1 MASMAPPSRWYC
13 TPYSVTAADALIRE
27 LGLSPVTAAVLA
39 RRGYAT
45 PDQARAFL
53 AADERHDPLDLP
65 GVREACEAILRH
77 VAAGSQIVVHGDYD
91 VDGVCST
98 AILVRALRG
107 LGADPRW
114 HIPSRADGYGLS
126 LDTVERIAA
135 SGAGLLVTVDC
146 AITAT
151 AEVAAARERGLE
163 VVVTDHHRPGP
174 ELPDCPVVHPGLGGY
189 PFPDLCAAAVT
200 HKLAEAMYRI
210 AGRDP
215 DALAPDLDLVGL
227 ATVADVVPLR
237 GENRRLVREGLAAL
251 GRTTKPGL
259 RALMRV
265 AGVEHGTP
273 TEHALGFR
281 LAPRLNAAGRL
292 QRADAALELLLT
304 EDEQRAADVAD
315 ELDLMNR
322 ERQDTETRILFEAE
336 AARAQHPEAPAYVL
350 AGEGWHP
357 GVIGIVA
364 SRMVER
370 YHRPC
375 VVIALDGQVGRGSGR
390 SIGAFDLHAGLAAC
404 AHHLRR
410 FGGHRAAAGLEIDRD
425 AVDAFREA
433 FVAHAASVLS
443 PADLVA
449 EQRIDAVVPGDA
461 LGIAL
466 AEELERLAPFGH
478 GNPAPTLLVPAAR
491 VSEVR
496 SMGEHG
502 QHARFTLSGGGTR
515 ARAVAFRTAARLLPS
530 SEDERH
536 DAAVRLELNE
546 WRGTVEPRLVL
557 RALCPTERAAT
568 TLAHPEE
575 PFLEAL
581 ERELAGGQGGN
592 SAGEPERQLRGSP
605 SRQLRDRRGEG
616 FAGVAGDLLSS
627 GEPVLV
633 VCADVSRRRDGLE
646 SLVAGIAAR
655 VRTADGSPRAG
666 LAIASWDE
674 LAAAPEIAAP
684 FHHLVALDP
693 PAWPGGETLLA
704 NAPGPEQGAFAHLVW
719 GAAEVEFALSIARR
733 SLDMRAELV
742 AVYRDLRE
750 AGPIEGAR
758 LAALLQ
764 GDGAH
769 PRSPAHAARLVRVLA
784 EVGLVAVEP
793 GPSCRLLDARRT
805 ELERSPTYMGALE
818 RYTMARAFLE
828 RAATRAA

>member
-1 MASMAPPSRWYC
+1 MAPPSRWSC
-13 TPYSVTAADALIRE
+13 TPYSVAAADGLSRALD
-27 LGLSPVTAAVLA
+27 LSPVTAAILT
-39 RRGYAT
+39 RRGHAK
-45 PDQARAFL
+45 PDDARHFL
-53 AADERHDPLDLP
+53 AADERHDPMSLP

-77 VAAGSQIVVHGDYD
+77 VTAGSRIVVHGDYD

-98 AILVRALRG
+98 AILVRALRR

-126 LDTVERIAA
+126 VETVERLAA
-135 SGAGLLVTVDC
+135 SDTGLLITVDC
-146 AITAT
+146 AITAV
-151 AEVAAARERGLE
+151 AEVARARELGLE
-163 VVVTDHHRPGP
+163 VVVTDHHRPGSA
-174 ELPDCPVVHPGLGGY
+174 LPDAPIVHPALGDY
-189 PFPDLCAAAVT
+189 PFPDLCAAAVA
-200 HKLAEAMYRI
+200 HKLAEALYRI
-210 AGRDP
+210 AGLDP
-215 DALAPDLDLVGL
+215 EALAEDLDLVGL

-251 GRTTKPGL
+251 GRTSKPGL

-265 AGVEHGTP
+265 AGVEAGSP

-304 EDEQRAADVAD
+304 GDEQRAADVAD
-315 ELDLMNR
+315 ELDLLNR

-336 AARAQHPEAPAYVL
+336 AARAEHPEAPAYVL

-375 VVIALDGQVGRGSGR
+375 VVIALDGDSGRGSGR
-390 SIGAFDLHAGLAAC
+390 SIGAYDLHAGLAAC
-404 AHHLRR
+404 SHHLRR
-410 FGGHRAAAGLEIDRD
+410 FGGHRAAAGLEIDRA

-433 FVAHAASVLS
+433 LVAHAASVLS
-443 PADLVA
+443 PADLMP

-461 LGIAL
+461 LGTAL

-496 SMGEHG
+496 SMGEDG

-557 RALCPTERAAT
+557 RALCPTERASC
-568 TLAHPEE
+568 TLAEPEP
-575 PFLEAL
+575 PFLEAF
-581 ERELAGGQGGN
+581 ERELARD
-592 SAGEPERQLRGSP
+592 AATAPPPQLAAAP
-605 SRQLRDRRGEG
+605 TRQLRDRRGEG
-616 FAGVAGDLLSS
+616 FAGVVGDLLSS
-627 GEPVLV
+627 GERVLV
-633 VCADVSRRRDGLE
+633 LCADVSRRREGLE
-646 SLVAGIAAR
+646 TLVAGITAR
-655 VRTADGSPRAG
+655 VRTGDGPACEG
-666 LAIASWDE
+666 LALASWDE

-684 FHHLVALDP
+684 YEHVVALDP
-693 PAWPGGETLLA
+693 PVWPGGEALIA
-704 NAPGPEQGAFAHLVW
+704 GSPGPEAAFAHLAW
-719 GAAEVEFALSIARR
+719 GAEEVEFALTVARR
-733 SLDMRAELV
+733 SLDMREELV
-742 AVYRDLRE
+742 AVYTDLRA
-750 AGPIEGAR
+750 AGPAAGAQLEAVLR
-758 LAALLQ
+758 
-764 GDGAH
+764 GSGAH
-769 PRSPAHAARLVRVLA
+769 PRSPAHAARLVRVLS

-793 GPSCRLLDARRT
+793 GPSCRMLVAHRT
-805 ELERSPTYMGALE
+805 ELERSPTYMAALE
-818 RYTMARAFLE
+818 RYAMARAYLE
-828 RAATRAA
+828 RTATRAA

>member
-1 MASMAPPSRWYC
+1 MAPPSRWSC
-13 TPYSVTAADALIRE
+13 TPYSVAAADALSRE
-27 LGLSPVTAAVLA
+27 LGLSQVAAAILA
-39 RRGYAT
+39 RRGYTT
-45 PDQARAFL
+45 PESARHFL
-53 AADERHDPLDLP
+53 AADERHDPLALP

-126 LDTVERIAA
+126 VETVERVAA

-146 AITAT
+146 AITAVE
-151 AEVAAARERGLE
+151 EVARARELGLE
-163 VVVTDHHRPGP
+163 VVVTDHHRPAAT
-174 ELPDCPVVHPGLGGY
+174 LPDCPIVHPGLGDY

-200 HKLAEAMYRI
+200 HKLAEAAYGI
-210 AGRDP
+210 AGRDS
-215 DALAPDLDLVGL
+215 AGLADDLDLVGL

-251 GRTTKPGL
+251 SRTTKPGL

-265 AGVEHGTP
+265 SGVETGTA

-304 EDEQRAADVAD
+304 EDDRRAADVAD
-315 ELDLMNR
+315 ELDLLNR

-336 AARAQHPEAPAYVL
+336 AARAEHAEAPAYVL
-350 AGEGWHP
+350 AGDGWHP

-364 SRMVER
+364 SRMVDR

-375 VVIALDGQVGRGSGR
+375 VVIALDGDVGRGSGR

-404 AHHLRR
+404 ASHLLR

-443 PADLVA
+443 PDDLIA

-461 LGIAL
+461 LGTAL

-478 GNPAPTLLVPAAR
+478 GNPAPSLLVPAAR

-496 SMGEHG
+496 SMGEDG
-502 QHARFTLSGGGTR
+502 QHARFMLSNGGTR

-530 SEDERH
+530 SDQERF
-536 DAAVRLELNE
+536 DAAVKLELNE
-546 WRGTVEPRLVL
+546 WKGTVEPRLVL
-557 RALCPTERAAT
+557 RALCPTEWAECR
-568 TLAHPEE
+568 LARPEL
-575 PFLEAL
+575 PYLEAF
-581 ERELAGGQGGN
+581 EKASSQVGKLASGQVPAN
-592 SAGEPERQLRGSP
+592 PPTRQP
-605 SRQLRDRRGEG
+605 ANPPTRQLRDRRGSG
-616 FAGVAGDLLSS
+616 FAGVVGDLLSS

-633 VCADVSRRRDGLE
+633 VCADVSRRRDGIE
-646 SLVAGIAAR
+646 TLVAGITAR
-655 VRTADGSPRAG
+655 VKSADCGQ
-666 LAIASWDE
+666 LALASWDE
-674 LAAAPEIAAP
+674 LQIEPAIAAP
-684 FHHLVALDP
+684 YQHLVALDP
-693 PAWPGGETLLA
+693 PLWPGGEALLA
-704 NAPGPEQGAFAHLVW
+704 AAPGRGFAHLGW
-719 GAAEVEFALSIARR
+719 GPAEVEFALNVARS
-733 SLDMRAELV
+733 SLDMRTELV
-742 AVYRDLRE
+742 ALYKELRGTATYAGE
-750 AGPIEGAR
+750 ALEQALRGGAR
-758 LAALLQ
+758 
-764 GDGAH
+764 H
-769 PRSPAHAARLVRVLA
+769 PRTPLHAARLVKVLS
-784 EVGLVAVEP
+784 EVGLVELAP
-793 GPSCRLLDARRT
+793 GPELRLLDAHRT
-805 ELERSPTYMGALE
+805 ELERSPTYMDALE
-818 RYTMARAFLE
+818 RYAMARAYLE
-828 RAATRAA
+828 RALTQAA

>member
-1 MASMAPPSRWYC
+1 MAPPSRWSC
-13 TPYSVTAADALIRE
+13 TPYSVAAADALARE
-27 LGLSPVTAAVLA
+27 LELSPVTAAVLA
-39 RRGYAT
+39 RRGHDT
-45 PDQARAFL
+45 PAAARAFL
-53 AADERHDPLDLP
+53 AAEERHDPFELP
-65 GVREACEAILRH
+65 GVHDACEAILRH

-126 LDTVERIAA
+126 VETVERLAD

-151 AEVAAARERGLE
+151 AEVAAAHGRGLE
-163 VVVTDHHRPGP
+163 VVVTDHHRPA
-174 ELPDCPVVHPGLGGY
+174 EQLPACPVVHPGLGGY

-200 HKLAEAMYRI
+200 HKLAEALYRI
-210 AGRDP
+210 AGRDGA
-215 DALAPDLDLVGL
+215 ALAEDLDLVGL

-251 GRTTKPGL
+251 ARTRKPGL

-265 AGVEHGTP
+265 AGVEAGTA

-292 QRADAALELLLT
+292 QRADAALELVLT
-304 EDEQRAADVAD
+304 EDERRAADVAD
-315 ELDLMNR
+315 ELDLLNR

-336 AARAQHPEAPAYVL
+336 AVRAEHPEAAAYVL

-375 VVIALDGQVGRGSGR
+375 VVIALDGDVGRGSGR
-390 SIGAFDLHAGLAAC
+390 SIGAYDLHAGLAAC

-433 FVAHAASVLS
+433 LVAHAASVLS
-443 PADLVA
+443 PVDLMP
-449 EQRIDAVVPGDA
+449 EQRIDAVVSGDA
-461 LGIAL
+461 LGTSL

-496 SMGEHG
+496 SMGQDG

-557 RALCPTERAAT
+557 RALCPTERADCA
-568 TLAHPEE
+568 LAQPGQ
-575 PFLEAL
+575 PFLGAF
-581 ERELAGGQGGN
+581 ERSLAAPDATPPAPA
-592 SAGEPERQLRGSP
+592 SA
-605 SRQLRDRRGEG
+605 SRALRDRRGEG
-616 FAGVAGDLLSS
+616 FAGVVGDLLSS
-627 GEPVLV
+627 GERVLLL
-633 VCADVSRRRDGLE
+633 CADVSRRRDGLE

-655 VRTADGSPRAG
+655 VRTGEGPACEA
-666 LAIASWDE
+666 LALASWDE
-674 LAAAPEIAAP
+674 LAATPEIAAR
-684 FHHLVALDP
+684 FEHVIALDP
-693 PAWPGGETLLA
+693 PAWPGGEALIA
-704 NAPGPEQGAFAHLVW
+704 SAPGPERGAFAHLAW
-719 GAAEVEFALSIARR
+719 GAAEVEFALRVAQR
-733 SLDMRAELV
+733 SLDMREDLV
-742 AVYRDLRE
+742 ALYKDLRA
-750 AGPIEGAR
+750 AGPVAGEQ
-758 LAALLQ
+758 LASVLQ
-764 GDGAH
+764 GDRAH
-769 PRSPAHAARLVRVLA
+769 PRSAAHAARLVRVLA

-805 ELERSPTYMGALE
+805 ELERSPTYMHALE
-818 RYTMARAFLE
+818 RYAMARAYLE
-828 RAATRAA
+828 RTATRAA